1 LITSTSRT
9 RSPPSTWAE
18 YGANICLHRDDIDQL
33 AESNVEGL
41 QSAIKSGTGSDAN
54 MKGLDG
60 EVDAATN
67 LLDDGRNIDRLET
80 DIDTSKGATDI
91 DVDLSDGTAIE
102 VKNKNY
108 NEVPEYAKSRRESEL
123 TEKME
128 KFAEERDELVIAARG
143 DPSNADVLKN
153 IKNNIE
159 TDYPDTS
166 VQLKQIDNVDEV

>member
-1 LITSTSRT
+1 MITSTSRT

-33 AESNVEGL
+33 AESNARGF
-41 QSAIKSGTGSDAN
+41 QSAIKLGTGSGEN

-80 DIDTSKGATDI
+80 DIDTSRGATDI

-102 VKNKNY
+102 VKTRTTTRFQSFSDRVK
-108 NEVPEYAKSRRESEL
+108 KR
-123 TEKME
+123 T
-128 KFAEERDELVIAARG
+128 
-143 DPSNADVLKN
+143 
-153 IKNNIE
+153 
-159 TDYPDTS
+159 
-166 VQLKQIDNVDEV
+166 

>member
-1 LITSTSRT
+1 MITSTSQT

-80 DIDTSKGATDI
+80 NIDTSKGATDI
-91 DVDLSDGTAIE
+91 DVDLSDGTTIKVE
-102 VKNKNY
+102 KQGLQRD
-108 NEVPEYAKSRRESEL
+108 SRVSQ
-123 TEKME
+123 T
-128 KFAEERDELVIAARG
+128 G
-143 DPSNADVLKN
+143 
-153 IKNNIE
+153 
-159 TDYPDTS
+159 
-166 VQLKQIDNVDEV
+166 